1 MEKFVFS
8 LCLCLL
14 PGLIF
19 ATDILIVGDSIS
31 TAYGLKRDQGWV
43 TLLQQKLRN
52 ETHNLKIINASISGE
67 TTGGGMARIDRMLEQ
82 HRPDIVILEL
92 GGNDGLR
99 GFSPKLIKS
108 NLSKMIK
115 RSQDKDAE
123 VLLLGMRIPP
133 NYGKRYTELFANIY
147 SQLAKEYRISLVP
160 FLLNGIGTRS
170 DLMQQ
175 DGIHPN
181 AKAQPIIMEMVL
193 LNLKPM
199 IEHQIQPNR

>member
-1 MEKFVFS
+1 M
-8 LCLCLL
+8 
-14 PGLIF
+14 
-19 ATDILIVGDSIS
+19 
-31 TAYGLKRDQGWV
+31 
-43 TLLQQKLRN
+43 LQQKLRN

>member
-1 MEKFVFS
+1 M
-8 LCLCLL
+8 